1 MSFSKITKNCTIVA
15 KEGNAKI
22 YNQNRE
28 LIAVANQVDNL
39 YTMQSFMS
47 ERECKEMYI
56 NSIKLTEKEKWHR
69 ALGHINFQYLNMIV
83 KNRLVEGLPENIES
97 IDMKCANCI
106 ESKMTNVPFENNRSK
121 TTEIL
126 ELIHTDLN
134 GPHSTTGYGGEKYSL
149 TFVDDYS
156 KCARIFCIKSKAE
169 TSSCFKEFVN
179 LVETKFTKRVK
190 KLRCDN
196 GKEYLNRVMYDFVKS
211 KGIEL
216 LPCPPYVHELN
227 GVAERYNRSAMDI
240 GRCLMREA
248 KIHRRYWP
256 EIMKTVAY
264 LKNRTIA
271 NAAENK
277 TPYEI
282 FFGKKPNVNH
292 LKIYGSRVFVRVPE
306 VLRKSKWDDKARL
319 GAVVGYV
326 ENG

>member
-134 GPHSTTGYGGEKYSL
+134 GPHSTTGYGGEKYFL